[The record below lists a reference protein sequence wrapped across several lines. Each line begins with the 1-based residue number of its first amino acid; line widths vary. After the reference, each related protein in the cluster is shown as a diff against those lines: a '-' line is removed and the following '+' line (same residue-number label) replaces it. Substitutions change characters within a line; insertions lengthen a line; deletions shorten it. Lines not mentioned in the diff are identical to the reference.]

1 MDVIEYTF
9 PRSQTGRPFYHCKV
23 NFYYGVNMGF
33 ENCGANL
40 KKKKKK
46 SSDILR
52 YQYRILPILVIRHG
66 PKIRR
71 SAIKT

>member
-33 ENCGANL
+33 ENCGANF
-40 KKKKKK
+40 KKKKKNRLIFYVINIA
-46 SSDILR
+46 S
-52 YQYRILPILVIRHG
+52 YQF
-66 PKIRR
+66 
-71 SAIKT
+71 